1 MLTQPLF
8 IIQLG
13 RLSVRHSNYICQA
26 LSSNYTLTFAAFT
39 CSCFNWDIICNFK
52 GHKEAYH
59 PNITGNIRIYFGY

>member
-1 MLTQPLF
+1 MILAMLFIMVFKINYACLTRFHRNKITTMLTQPLF

-39 CSCFNWDIICNFK
+39 CSCFN
-52 GHKEAYH
+52 
-59 PNITGNIRIYFGY
+59 